1 MSAWLFGLLFLCGFI
16 TCGYSSSSSS
26 SNTYTAPRCGDN
38 NFYCPVT
45 QGCLPRSKRCTGDV
59 GSNAGSTQCQQTTYT
74 KCDVSSSGAFQAYLC
89 STKLQ
94 GIANYIPQ
102 FACLQYKKEH
112 QFITY
117 RGLMYEFGKDYGT
130 RVQDPLDPNYE
141 YRPGGR
147 SIIGCSRVATSTT
160 CTYDQMMEYE
170 VPWTRY
176 KLCSY
181 NCQDFAAGL
190 RRYIAGG
197 CRRTHLPNGRKRQ
210 EVSDLEFA
218 RYIFNLA
225 GDNCTSIP
233 DALATPGQST
243 PPTTTNSGPDS
254 NSSGQSIVPLTL
266 SVIVMGIAALIL

>member
-1 MSAWLFGLLFLCGFI
+1 MSAWFFGLLFLCGFI
-16 TCGYSSSSSS
+16 SCGYSSSSSS
-26 SNTYTAPRCGDN
+26 SDTYTAPRCGNN

-45 QGCLPRSKRCTGDV
+45 QGCLPRSKRCTGDA
-59 GSNAGSTQCQQTTYT
+59 GSNAGSTQCQQSNYNE
-74 KCDVSSSGAFQAYLC
+74 CDISSSGAFQAYLC
-89 STKLQ
+89 STKFQ

-102 FACLQYKKEH
+102 FACLGYKKEH

-117 RGLMYEFGKDYGT
+117 RGLMYEFGDYGT
-130 RVQDPLDPNYE
+130 RVQDPLDPKYE

-147 SIIGCSRVATSTT
+147 PIIRCDKVAESKT
-160 CTYDQMMEYE
+160 CTYEQILEYNDI
-170 VPWTRY
+170 WKKY
-176 KLCSY
+176 KLCSN
-181 NCQDFAAGL
+181 NCQDYADGL
-190 RRYIAGG
+190 QNYIARG
-197 CRRTHLPNGRKRQ
+197 CPRSDLSSGRKRQ

-218 RYIFNLA
+218 RYIFSLA

-266 SVIVMGIAALIL
+266 SIIVMGIAALIL